1 MLCLREL
8 LSNSHIIQTMLLN
21 QLTSKTVDEID
32 IGYWEY
38 KDTEELLWSKAFLSS
53 LKYSE
58 QDVKISL
65 KFFLNHIIH
74 KEDHDL
80 FRNNFFSLIKNGTD
94 FRQSMLLKSVKG
106 KYKEFVCT
114 TNNNVSL
121 KYHGNSKFI
130 FFNKRKFKTN
140 KKVTK
145 NKFYYKETAEMTKT
159 GSWYIDFVKQKSYWD
174 QQTRRILEYPE
185 DYIPSLKNSAKYYPR
200 EYKKLAQSTFVEC
213 AVEGKK
219 FDVQI
224 KMLTK
229 NNRAFWVRAMGK
241 PVFNELKNIIGIR
254 GVFQD
259 IDASKAKELSL
270 QRTSNIIASQNKRL
284 FNFAHIVSHNLR
296 SHTSNLTLISE
307 LIDTYESCEEK
318 LTLIENVKDIA
329 LSLNET
335 IEHLNEV
342 VTIQTSTNKSKSL
355 VYFDDVLNQVVN
367 SIGQI
372 IAKENT
378 TINTNFSEL
387 EAIQYIPAYLES
399 ILLNLITNA
408 IKYKH
413 PERNPV
419 ITIKSKINDTKKIL
433 EITDNGLGIDMNKF
447 GDKVFGMYKT
457 FHYNKDATGIGL
469 FITKNQVEA
478 LNGQISVSSEVNE
491 GSTFKI
497 EF

>member
-1 MLCLREL
+1 
-8 LSNSHIIQTMLLN
+8 MLLN
-21 QLTSKTVDEID
+21 QLSNKTVDEID
-32 IGYWEY
+32 IGYWEL
-38 KDTEELLWSKAFLSS
+38 KDNDEILWSKAFLSS

-58 QDVKISL
+58 KEAKINL
-65 KFFLNHIIH
+65 NYFLNHIIH

-80 FRNNFFSLIKNGTD
+80 FRNNFFSFIKNGTD
-94 FRQSMLLKSVKG
+94 FRQSMLLKSRKG

-114 TNNNVSL
+114 TNFNFSL
-121 KYHGNSKFI
+121 KLNENSRFI

-140 KKVTK
+140 KKVSK

-159 GSWYIDFVKQKSYWD
+159 GSWYVDFTKQKSYWD

-185 DYIPSLKNSAKYYPR
+185 DYIPSLKHSIKYFPKAYQ
-200 EYKKLAQSTFVEC
+200 KLAKNTFIEC
-213 AVEGKK
+213 AYEGKK
-219 FDVQI
+219 FNIEI

-229 NNRAFWVRAMGK
+229 NNRSFWVRAMGK
-241 PVFNELKNIIGIR
+241 PVFNDLKKIIGIR

-259 IDASKAKELSL
+259 IDASKTKEISL
-270 QRTSNIIASQNKRL
+270 QKTSNIVASQNKRL

-307 LIDTYESCEEK
+307 LIDTYDSCEEK
-318 LTLIENVKDIA
+318 LSLIENVKDIA
-329 LSLNET
+329 NSLHET

-355 VYFDDVLNQVVN
+355 VVFDNILNQVIK

-378 TINTNFSEL
+378 TIHSNFSKL
-387 EAIQYIPAYLES
+387 EAIDYIPAYLES
-399 ILLNLITNA
+399 IFLNIITNA

-413 PERNPV
+413 PDRNPI
-419 ITIKSKINDTKKIL
+419 ITIKSKVLDNNKIL
-433 EITDNGLGIDMNKF
+433 EISDNGVGIDMDKY
-447 GDKVFGMYKT
+447 GDKIFGMYKT
-457 FHYNKDATGIGL
+457 FHYNDDAVGIGL

-478 LNGQISVSSEVNE
+478 LNGKISVSSEVNK
-491 GSTFKI
+491 GTTFKI